1 MIAHVPM
8 RTLPL
13 AALALIA
20 VAGAVAAAPR
30 PGASAKRGLALA
42 EARCAGCHAVG
53 ANQSSPNPESPSFE
67 DVANRPGL
75 TAASLGRYLRD
86 AHNYPAAMDFTI
98 ERRHVRDLSAYF
110 VTLRRPGYKPAI

>member
-1 MIAHVPM
+1 M

-20 VAGAVAAAPR
+20 AVGAVAATPR
-30 PGASAKRGLALA
+30 PSAAAKRGLEVA
-42 EARCAGCHAVG
+42 EARCAVCHAVR

-67 DVANRPGL
+67 DVANRTGL
-75 TAASLGRYLRD
+75 SQASLAQYLRD

-98 ERRHVRDLSAYF
+98 ERRQVRDLSAYF
-110 VTLRRPGYKPAI
+110 VSLRRPGYKPAI

>member
-1 MIAHVPM
+1 M

-20 VAGAVAAAPR
+20 AVSAVAATPR
-30 PGASAKRGLALA
+30 PGAAAKRGLALA
-42 EARCAGCHAVG
+42 EARCAACHAVRP
-53 ANQSSPNPESPSFE
+53 NQSSPNPESPSFE

-75 TAASLGRYLRD
+75 TAGTMYRFLRD

-110 VTLRRPGYKPAI
+110 VSLRRPGYKPAI

>member
-1 MIAHVPM
+1 M

-13 AALALIA
+13 AALPLAAFALIV
-20 VAGAVAAAPR
+20 VAATVAAAPR
-30 PGASAKRGLALA
+30 AGASAKRGLALA

-75 TAASLGRYLRD
+75 TAVSLGRYLRD

-98 ERRHVRDLSAYF
+98 ERRHIRDLSAYF
-110 VTLRRPGYKPAI
+110 VSLRKPGYKPAI

>member
-1 MIAHVPM
+1 M

-20 VAGAVAAAPR
+20 AVGAVAATPR
-30 PGASAKRGLALA
+30 PSAAAKRGLVLA
-42 EARCAGCHAVG
+42 EARCAGCHAVRP
-53 ANQSSPNPESPSFE
+53 NQSSPNPESPTFE

-75 TAASLGRYLRD
+75 TALTLSRYLRD

-110 VTLRRPGYKPAI
+110 VSLRRPGYKPAI